1 METVASRLQESG
13 QHIVKQGDA
22 FVTRT
27 KHASFAFLGETRQ
40 AGLAL
45 VGAVRT
51 EAKRWRR
58 FATQR
63 ASVLQGQLGA
73 RPLRALSLP
82 AVERVVLTRVD
93 GTLRAIDARVRAR
106 LARLDGKKTA
116 KLASKAKA
124 SHGKAT
130 RARKARPALPPIA
143 A

>member
-27 KHASFAFLGETRQ
+27 RHASFAFLGETRE
-40 AGLAL
+40 AGVAL
-45 VGAVRT
+45 FGAVRT

-63 ASVLQGQLGA
+63 ASLVQGRLGA
-73 RPLRALSLP
+73 GTFRALSLP
-82 AVERVVLTRVD
+82 AVERVVLTQVD

-106 LARLDGKKTA
+106 LARLEGKKTA

-124 SHGKAT
+124 SPGKAS
-130 RARKARPALPPIA
+130 RARKAKPALPPIA

>member
-1 METVASRLQESG
+1 VETVASRLQESG

-27 KHASFAFLGETRQ
+27 RHASFAFFGETRE
-40 AGLAL
+40 AGVAL
-45 VGAVRT
+45 FGAVRT

-63 ASVLQGQLGA
+63 ASLVQGRLGA
-73 RPLRALSLP
+73 GTFRALSLP
-82 AVERVVLTRVD
+82 AVERVVLTQVD

-106 LARLDGKKTA
+106 LARLEGKKTA
-116 KLASKAKA
+116 KLTSKAKA
-124 SHGKAT
+124 SHGKAS
-130 RARKARPALPPIA
+130 RARKAKPALPPIA